1 MFIEEYTYTL
11 IKSVLLKNN
20 QSYPRGNGTS
30 RTVITLRND
39 PIFPFEFQ
47 FSVRSKSHRTI
58 GFQFE
63 ISPLRILVHPRRFI
77 RRFFPPLSL
86 RTILE
91 HTSLARRED
100 TVRMRAAVKDGRF
113 VELLRMACSSF
124 LSSQQKQ
131 PLPSVCLFPAGIM
144 LR

>member
-11 IKSVLLKNN
+11 IKSVLLKII
-20 QSYPRGNGTS
+20 R
-30 RTVITLRND
+30 VIPEETGLLERLLLYET
-39 PIFPFEFQ
+39 IFPFEFQ